1 MIPQMVAS
9 HLIAFAVG
17 PFSKMN
23 LSDLREYEEDDL
35 NNIRAAVDIFGYCL
49 PGRDPELRNS
59 SLFMSKV
66 SLSGDTWVTVGH
78 GPFRQR
84 IWIISLL
91 DVQVMFRRRCPS
103 TSPSICVHH
112 HLQ

>member
-1 MIPQMVAS
+1 MTFIVPQLVAS
-9 HLIAFAVG
+9 HQIALAVG

-66 SLSGDTWVTVGH
+66 SLSQNW
-78 GPFRQR
+78 R
-84 IWIISLL
+84 
-91 DVQVMFRRRCPS
+91 
-103 TSPSICVHH
+103 
-112 HLQ
+112 

>member
-1 MIPQMVAS
+1 MVPQLAAG
-9 HLIAFAVG
+9 HHIAFAVG

-23 LSDLREYEEDDL
+23 LSDLREYEEEDL

-66 SLSGDTWVTVGH
+66 ISFHFMTYA
-78 GPFRQR
+78 RQ
-84 IWIISLL
+84 WIIS
-91 DVQVMFRRRCPS
+91 
-103 TSPSICVHH
+103 
-112 HLQ
+112 

>member
-1 MIPQMVAS
+1 MTFVVPQLVSS
-9 HLIAFAVG
+9 HQIAFAVG

-66 SLSGDTWVTVGH
+66 FPSYPPLIQGH
-78 GPFRQR
+78 GSLCSR
-84 IWIISLL
+84 IWIFPVLHI
-91 DVQVMFRRRCPS
+91 
-103 TSPSICVHH
+103 
-112 HLQ
+112 

>member
-1 MIPQMVAS
+1 MTTKNSSTKTVTFIVPQLAAG
-9 HLIAFAVG
+9 HHIAFAVG

-23 LSDLREYEEDDL
+23 LSDLREYEEEDL

-66 SLSGDTWVTVGH
+66 TSFHFMAYTRL
-78 GPFRQR
+78 
-84 IWIISLL
+84 WIIS
-91 DVQVMFRRRCPS
+91 
-103 TSPSICVHH
+103 
-112 HLQ
+112 

>member
-1 MIPQMVAS
+1 
-9 HLIAFAVG
+9 
-17 PFSKMN
+17 MN

-66 SLSGDTWVTVGH
+66 NPPVGANN
-78 GPFRQR
+78 RQ
-84 IWIISLL
+84 WIILSENMDHFPIL
-91 DVQVMFRRRCPS
+91 R
-103 TSPSICVHH
+103 
-112 HLQ
+112 

>member
-1 MIPQMVAS
+1 
-9 HLIAFAVG
+9 
-17 PFSKMN
+17 MN

-66 SLSGDTWVTVGH
+66 PLSRMILMQAMEHFVREYGSFPYSRFKLCSVDDAPQQGQASAPITT
-78 GPFRQR
+78 FTNN
-84 IWIISLL
+84 LL
-91 DVQVMFRRRCPS
+91 YPADV
-103 TSPSICVHH
+103 I
-112 HLQ
+112 